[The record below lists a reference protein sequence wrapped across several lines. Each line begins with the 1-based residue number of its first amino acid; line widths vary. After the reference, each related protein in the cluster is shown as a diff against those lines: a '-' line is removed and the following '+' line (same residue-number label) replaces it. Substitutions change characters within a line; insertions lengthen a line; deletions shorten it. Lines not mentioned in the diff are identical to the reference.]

1 MLKRFMADWIKGGL
15 FVVVVT
21 STTSLLISLIA
32 AIAAKWGSFS
42 VHIGPVTL
50 VEYTREAGSIVFST
64 SFVFGEDLL
73 LVASLGGLVYALSIL
88 YLSLRMSPLSS
99 KRD

>member
-21 STTSLLISLIA
+21 STTSLLISLI

-73 LVASLGGLVYALSIL
+73 LVACLGGLVYALSIL

>member
-1 MLKRFMADWIKGGL
+1 MLKRFLADWLKGGL

-21 STTSLLISLIA
+21 STTSLLISLI

-64 SFVFGEDLL
+64 SFVFGQDLL
-73 LVASLGGLVYALSIL
+73 LVACLGGLVYALSIL
-88 YLSLRMSPLSS
+88 YLSMRMSPLSS
-99 KRD
+99 RRN

>member
-1 MLKRFMADWIKGGL
+1 MADWIKGGL

-32 AIAAKWGSFS
+32 IAAKWGSFS
-42 VHIGPVTL
+42 VHIGPFTL

-64 SFVFGEDLL
+64 SFVFGQDLL
-73 LVASLGGLVYALSIL
+73 LVACLGGLVYALSIL

>member
-1 MLKRFMADWIKGGL
+1 MLKSFMADWIKGGL

-21 STTSLLISLIA
+21 STTSLLISLI

-64 SFVFGEDLL
+64 SFVFGQDLL
-73 LVASLGGLVYALSIL
+73 LVACLGGLVYALSIL

>member
-21 STTSLLISLIA
+21 STTSLLISLI

-64 SFVFGEDLL
+64 SFVFGQDLL
-73 LVASLGGLVYALSIL
+73 LVACLGGLVYALSIL

>member
-1 MLKRFMADWIKGGL
+1 MLKRFLADWLKGGL

-21 STTSLLISLIA
+21 STTSLLISLI

-64 SFVFGEDLL
+64 SFVFGQDLL

-88 YLSLRMSPLSS
+88 YLSMRMSPLSS

>member
-1 MLKRFMADWIKGGL
+1 MLKRFLADWLKGGL

-21 STTSLLISLIA
+21 STTSLLISLI

-64 SFVFGEDLL
+64 SFVFGQDLL
-73 LVASLGGLVYALSIL
+73 LVACLGGLVYALSIL

>member
-21 STTSLLISLIA
+21 STTSLLISLI

-64 SFVFGEDLL
+64 SFVFGQDLL
-73 LVASLGGLVYALSIL
+73 LVACLGGLVYALSVL
-88 YLSLRMSPLSS
+88 YLSLRMIPLSS

>member
-1 MLKRFMADWIKGGL
+1 MLKRFLADWIKSAF
-15 FVVVVT
+15 FVVLVT
-21 STTSLLISLIA
+21 STTSLLISLI

-64 SFVFGEDLL
+64 SFVFGQDLL

-88 YLSLRMSPLSS
+88 YLSMRMSPLSS

>member
-1 MLKRFMADWIKGGL
+1 LLKRFLADWLKGGL

-21 STTSLLISLIA
+21 STTSLLISLI

-64 SFVFGEDLL
+64 SFVFGQDLL

-88 YLSLRMSPLSS
+88 YLSMRMSPLSS

>member
-21 STTSLLISLIA
+21 YTTSLLISLIA
-32 AIAAKWGSFS
+32 IAAKWESFS
-42 VHIGPVTL
+42 AHIGSVTL
-50 VEYTREAGSIVFST
+50 VDYTGRSGSIIIST
-64 SFVFGEDLL
+64 SLVFGEDLL
-73 LVASLGGLVYALSIL
+73 LVACLGGLVYALSIL

>member
-1 MLKRFMADWIKGGL
+1 MLKRFQADWIKGAL
-15 FVVVVT
+15 FVVLVT
-21 STTSLLISLIA
+21 STTSLLISLI

-42 VHIGPVTL
+42 VHIGPITL

-64 SFVFGEDLL
+64 SFAFGQDLL
-73 LVASLGGLVYALSIL
+73 LVACLGGLVYALSIL

>member
-21 STTSLLISLIA
+21 STTSLLISLI

>member
-21 STTSLLISLIA
+21 STTSLLIFLI

>member
-1 MLKRFMADWIKGGL
+1 MLKRFLADWLKGGL

-32 AIAAKWGSFS
+32 IAAKWGPFS

-64 SFVFGEDLL
+64 SFVFGQDLL
-73 LVASLGGLVYALSIL
+73 LVACLGGLVYALSIL
-88 YLSLRMSPLSS
+88 YLSMRMSPLSS
-99 KRD
+99 RRN